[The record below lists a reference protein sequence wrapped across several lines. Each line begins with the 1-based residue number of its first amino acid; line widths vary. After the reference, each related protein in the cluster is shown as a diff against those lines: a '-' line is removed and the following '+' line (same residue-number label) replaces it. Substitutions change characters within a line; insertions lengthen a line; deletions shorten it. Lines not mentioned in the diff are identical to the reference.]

1 MADKSKQVSETR
13 PIINFQSWTGIENIA
28 ITDTV
33 NCANTFCFCSVTIY
47 IYIYIFVVVV
57 VDIIKRGKEGCYV
70 YH

>member
-1 MADKSKQVSETR
+1 MWQTSQEASETR

-47 IYIYIFVVVV
+47 IYIFVVVV
-57 VDIIKRGKEGCYV
+57 VVIIKRGKGGCYV